1 MVRQNPRADY
11 EVLTCF
17 RTGVWAVQP
26 ESGQIYVPNERRML
40 KSREQPDGYLHIC
53 IPALKSRYPL
63 ARAVWIGSTL
73 TVPVFDDLEVDHING
88 NIKDNRFKNLR
99 LLTHAGNKRCSWK
112 QITFEQAEK
121 IRREYEKGG
130 ISLRELAERYGR
142 GQSTIRRIV
151 RGEAFAVKRD
161 KQQTKKSRCGHW
173 PDDKQRYS
181 VFKELCLEGRQAETV
196 MNKYRITKD
205 MLREIIEEQS
215 LLAERGQETGET
227 AGTAGEAGQRAEAE
241 AAV

>member
-1 MVRQNPRADY
+1 MVRQNPRIDY
-11 EVLTCF
+11 EVLTRF

-26 ESGQIYVPNERRML
+26 ETGQIYAPGERRML
-40 KSREQPDGYLHIC
+40 KTWAQPGGYLHISV
-53 IPALKSRYPL
+53 PPLSSRYPL
-63 ARAVWIGSTL
+63 SRAVWIGATL

-99 LLTHAGNKRCSWK
+99 LLTHAGNERCNRK
-112 QITFEQAEK
+112 QITFEQAEE

-130 ISLRELAERYGR
+130 VTLKELAERFGR
-142 GQSTIRRIV
+142 GQTTIRRIV

-173 PDDKQRYS
+173 PDDKQRYG
-181 VFKELCLEGRQAETV
+181 VFKELCLEGRQAATV
-196 MNKYRITKD
+196 MNKYRITRE

-215 LLAERGQETGET
+215 LLAERGQEEATDAA
-227 AGTAGEAGQRAEAE
+227 AGQQRAEA
-241 AAV
+241 AA

>member
-26 ESGQIYVPNERRML
+26 ETGQIYVPNERRML
-40 KSREQPDGYLHIC
+40 KSREQPDGYLHISV
-53 IPALKSRYPL
+53 PVLKSRYPL
-63 ARAVWIGSTL
+63 SRAVWIGATL
-73 TVPVFDDLEVDHING
+73 TVPFFDDLEVDHING

-99 LLTHAGNKRCSWK
+99 LLTHAGNERCNRR

-151 RGEAFAVKRD
+151 RGEAFAVKRE
-161 KQQTKKSRCGHW
+161 KQQPKESRCGHRL
-173 PDDKQRYS
+173 DDKQRYG
-181 VFKELCLEGRQAETV
+181 VFKELCLEGRQAASV
-196 MNKYRITKD
+196 MKKYRITRET
-205 MLREIIEEQS
+205 LRNIIEEQS
-215 LLAERGQETGET
+215 LLAERGTEE
-227 AGTAGEAGQRAEAE
+227 APDAAAGQQRVG
-241 AAV
+241 AAA

>member
-26 ESGQIYVPNERRML
+26 ETGQIYVPAERRML
-40 KSREQPDGYLHIC
+40 KTREKTDGYLLISV
-53 IPALKSRYPL
+53 PVLKSRYPL
-63 ARAVWIGSTL
+63 SRAVWIGSTL

-99 LLTHAGNKRCSWK
+99 LLTHAGNKRCNRK
-112 QITFEQAEK
+112 QIRFEDAEA

-130 ISLRELAERYGR
+130 VTLKELAERYGR

-151 RGEAFAVKRD
+151 RGEAFAVKRE
-161 KQQTKKSRCGHW
+161 KQQPKESRCGHW

-181 VFKELCLEGRQAETV
+181 VFRELCLEGRQAASV
-196 MNKYRITKD
+196 MKKYRITRE

-215 LLAERGQETGET
+215 LLAERGTEEAET
-227 AGTAGEAGQRAEAE
+227 AGQGTEAE
-241 AAV
+241 AAA

>member
-26 ESGQIYVPNERRML
+26 ETGQIYVPAERRML
-40 KSREQPDGYLHIC
+40 KTREKTDGYLLISV
-53 IPALKSRYPL
+53 PVLKSRYPL
-63 ARAVWIGSTL
+63 SRAVWIGSTL

-99 LLTHAGNKRCSWK
+99 LLTHAGNERCNRK
-112 QITFEQAEK
+112 QIRFEDAEA
-121 IRREYEKGG
+121 IRREYKNGG
-130 ISLRELAERYGR
+130 VTLRELAERYGR

-151 RGEAFAVKRD
+151 RGEAFAVKRE
-161 KQQTKKSRCGHW
+161 KQQPKESRCGHR

-181 VFKELCLEGRQAETV
+181 VFRELCLEGRQAASV
-196 MNKYRITKD
+196 MKKYRITRET
-205 MLREIIEEQS
+205 LREIIEEQS
-215 LLAERGQETGET
+215 LLAERGTEEAET
-227 AGTAGEAGQRAEAE
+227 AGQGTEAE